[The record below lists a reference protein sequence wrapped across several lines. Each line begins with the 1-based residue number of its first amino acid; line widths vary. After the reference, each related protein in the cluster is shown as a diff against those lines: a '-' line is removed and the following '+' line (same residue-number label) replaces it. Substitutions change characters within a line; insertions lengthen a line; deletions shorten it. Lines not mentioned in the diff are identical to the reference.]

1 MTTEPLLT
9 TKINRRSFLRLAAL
23 AGTSAAMGLFLQGCS
38 TEQSF
43 SQETASQ
50 ENNST
55 SQAEQSEQA
64 EQNSVTGSQTLIAVF
79 SWSGNT
85 LQVAERIHELIQGDF
100 FRIEPANPYTDN
112 YNELLD
118 IAQQEQDDD
127 ARPALAASIENWDDY
142 DTIYLGYPV
151 WWYDAPQIIKT
162 FLETYNTSGKLLI
175 PFCTSGGSSIEQ
187 TLPSIEQLAS
197 GATIATGLTLDG
209 DSVSSQLDQVDS
221 WLGDLGLR

>member
-1 MTTEPLLT
+1 M
-9 TKINRRSFLRLAAL
+9 RLAAL

>member
-38 TEQSF
+38 TEQSS

-50 ENNST
+50 ENDNT

-142 DTIYLGYPV
+142 ATIYLGYPV

>member
-1 MTTEPLLT
+1 M
-9 TKINRRSFLRLAAL
+9 RLAAL
-23 AGTSAAMGLFLQGCS
+23 TGTSAAMSLFLQGCS
-38 TEQSF
+38 TEQSS
-43 SQETASQ
+43 SQEAASQ
-50 ENNST
+50 ENNGT
-55 SQAEQSEQA
+55 SQTEQSEQA

-85 LQVAERIHELIQGDF
+85 LQVAERIRELIQGDF
-100 FRIEPANPYTDN
+100 FRIEPTNPYTDN

-127 ARPALAASIENWDDY
+127 ARPALAASIDNWDDY
-142 DTIYLGYPV
+142 ATIYLGYPV

>member
-38 TEQSF
+38 TEQSS

-50 ENNST
+50 ENDST
-55 SQAEQSEQA
+55 SQTEQSEQA

-127 ARPALAASIENWDDY
+127 ARPVLAASIENWDDY

>member
-38 TEQSF
+38 TEQSS

-50 ENNST
+50 ENDST

>member
-1 MTTEPLLT
+1 
-9 TKINRRSFLRLAAL
+9 LRLAAL

-38 TEQSF
+38 TEQSS

-50 ENNST
+50 ENDNT

-142 DTIYLGYPV
+142 ATIYLGTLFGGTMRLRSS
-151 WWYDAPQIIKT
+151 KH
-162 FLETYNTSGKLLI
+162 FLKPITHQENYLFRFAQAEDPASSKL
-175 PFCTSGGSSIEQ
+175 C
-187 TLPSIEQLAS
+187 
-197 GATIATGLTLDG
+197 
-209 DSVSSQLDQVDS
+209 QV
-221 WLGDLGLR
+221 